1 MKRSILKIYTDG
13 SCLGNPGAGAA
24 AAIFV
29 INNNVR
35 FSITEGCR
43 RTNNQIE
50 ELRAAVIGLE
60 AVKIL
65 KLDCNLQIYTDS
77 NYVLKGITEWIS
89 NWKKNDW
96 KTSNNQPVKHK
107 EMWQRFDRLYVQYK
121 PEMIKVKGHS
131 GDVYN
136 DIVDK
141 LAKSCAKRYQ
151 V

>member
-1 MKRSILKIYTDG
+1 MRMSILKIYTDG

-43 RTNNQIE
+43 NTNNQIE
-50 ELRAAVIGLE
+50 ELRAAVIALE
-60 AVKIL
+60 AVKAL
-65 KLDCNLQIYTDS
+65 KLQYQLKLYTDS
-77 NYVLKGITEWIS
+77 NYVLRGITEWIS
-89 NWKKNDW
+89 NWKRNDW
-96 KTSNNQPVKHK
+96 RTANNQPVKHK
-107 EMWQRFDRLYVQYK
+107 EMWQRFDKLYRVYK

-136 DIVDK
+136 DIVDE
-141 LAKSCAKRYQ
+141 LARNCARRYK
-151 V
+151 